1 MALRGKYIGFR
12 GSYLLSNPHRFQL
25 ITKTVLLHWPAC
37 TRYRRVYITQKS
49 FRYCLGNDMH
59 AFLHVFFCP
68 VGKTRGD
75 FLSAKIYDTFS
86 FSMIRDSF
94 LYQDS
99 NVMPTII
106 MQPVYVRKIF
116 SNITNV
122 TTRLKRYDIS
132 MWMNHCKRNIGN
144 YDELIRFSHGQ
155 LTNYIA
161 FPSVPNLPFSSDSRG
176 VLFFP
181 SRISCTRTTWINGF
195 LITVG
200 YLILIDERL

>member
-1 MALRGKYIGFR
+1 
-12 GSYLLSNPHRFQL
+12 
-25 ITKTVLLHWPAC
+25 
-37 TRYRRVYITQKS
+37 
-49 FRYCLGNDMH
+49 MH
-59 AFLHVFFCP
+59 AFLHVLFCP

-99 NVMPTII
+99 NVLPTII

-132 MWMNHCKRNIGN
+132 M
-144 YDELIRFSHGQ
+144 
-155 LTNYIA
+155 
-161 FPSVPNLPFSSDSRG
+161 
-176 VLFFP
+176 
-181 SRISCTRTTWINGF
+181 
-195 LITVG
+195 
-200 YLILIDERL
+200 